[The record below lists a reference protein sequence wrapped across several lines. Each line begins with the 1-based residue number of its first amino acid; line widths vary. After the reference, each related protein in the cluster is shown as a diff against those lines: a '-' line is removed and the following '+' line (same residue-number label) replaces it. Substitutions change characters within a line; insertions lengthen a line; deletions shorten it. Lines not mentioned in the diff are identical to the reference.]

1 MDMLFTKDELASSL
15 MFKSKGKSTKPPLD
29 KERVE
34 KMFKLI
40 EEKFK
45 DDQTYQQQWDLK
57 AFITKANQKCRD
69 TSRHVKVELEEPER

>member
-1 MDMLFTKDELASSL
+1 MCVY
-15 MFKSKGKSTKPPLD
+15 PLD

>member
-1 MDMLFTKDELASSL
+1 MELAGSL
-15 MFKSKGKSTKPPLD
+15 MFESKGKSTKLPLD

-57 AFITKANQKCRD
+57 AFIAKANQKCRG
-69 TSRHVKVELEEPER
+69 TLRHLKVELEEPKH